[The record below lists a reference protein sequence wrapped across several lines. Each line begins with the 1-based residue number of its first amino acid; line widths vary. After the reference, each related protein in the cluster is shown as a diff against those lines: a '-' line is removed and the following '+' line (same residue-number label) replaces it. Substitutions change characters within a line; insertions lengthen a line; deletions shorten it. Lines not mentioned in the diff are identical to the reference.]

1 MSSILELLKEDDS
14 TIFDQDIDQDL
25 SSIILDFSQD
35 LNRRIEALNIYSKD
49 NEITDFIYRINGMYQ
64 MSGIRTVEMYLYSIC
79 VESNISPVLKLMT
92 VKSLIEYKELIDD
105 DDNEDDKLF
114 IEERN
119 KQRLKRSGEAL
130 EHVCEKMS
138 DLPTPCRV
146 EALEILMS
154 YTVSKDKALKYFND
168 LVSDQ
173 SIECEFR
180 YKTILGLEKIAEI
193 WFKDKLKELFNTNF
207 VKILYE
213 LNDLQIKTEFSGFVP
228 KINNQIF
235 FEMLVDRQSY
245 TDCRELYN
253 NNRNNNNIQLN
264 SFIPSSF
271 DDHVFPN
278 QSVIGKNIQSD
289 IIAKKRKEHYE
300 QHKQHEKDEQKRL
313 ELHNINMIFIPCV
326 YDFFIY
332 KSQYN
337 FLFTV
342 GNMIYYK
349 ILSAQYLLQNCT
361 ITNEDRLMIEGELTR
376 FAEDINLDYDRRADA
391 ADVLLQLGSPE
402 SKIKG
407 RAIIIILGHGG
418 SNRISTI
425 FSNAQ
430 NVHTTEVEKSVSDI
444 LEFFV
449 GFPIHLINK
458 KPVEFEYICSQVK
471 ETLRKQRPTE
481 KNEVPTLREDNIIL
495 AMNRI
500 YMDRVLYSK
509 YNNTLS
515 NIFIKV
521 WSYLIVHESCKEMY
535 IRFLEELEEMSGTCS
550 TGFVS
555 RMVNVVS
562 GFGEFSLRISWGDQI
577 VANFSGRL
585 NAIARNIL
593 SPDSLFRGVYLES
606 VIGLWLND
614 KNQEQIKK
622 TLINII
628 PVEETD
634 RNSYYTIQKK
644 EELNNPINLK
654 NLIDE
659 YLVNDRDKKIEIAL
673 EDFST
678 AVLDELTISTLQMDR
693 KLNLSLFFRSSVAR
707 IREEMY
713 QEFTEHVDDSYFD
726 LWMRKAIIHYEGV

>member
-1 MSSILELLKEDDS
+1 MSSILELLKEDEF
-14 TIFDQDIDQDL
+14 TIFDIDMDQDI
-25 SSIILDFSQD
+25 SSIILDLSQP
-35 LNRRIEALNIYSKD
+35 LNRRIEALNIYSEN
-49 NEITDFIYRINGMYQ
+49 NEIIDLIYRINGMYQ

-79 VESNISPVLKLMT
+79 VESNISSVLKLMT
-92 VKSLIEYKELIDD
+92 AKSLIEYKELIDD
-105 DDNEDDKLF
+105 DDSEDDKLF
-114 IEERN
+114 IKERN

-130 EHVCEKMS
+130 EHVCEKME

-146 EALEILMS
+146 DALEILMS

-180 YKTILGLEKIAEI
+180 YKTILGLEKIADI
-193 WFKDKLKELFNTNF
+193 WFKDKLKQLFNTNF
-207 VKILYE
+207 VKILYD
-213 LNDLQIKTEFSGFVP
+213 LNDLQIKTEFSGFIP
-228 KINNQIF
+228 KINNQLF

-245 TDCRELYN
+245 TVCRELYN
-253 NNRNNNNIQLN
+253 TNYDTQLN
-264 SFIPSSF
+264 SFTPSSF
-271 DDHVFPN
+271 DDEVCP
-278 QSVIGKNIQSD
+278 SKSD
-289 IIAKKRKEHYE
+289 IRK
-300 QHKQHEKDEQKRL
+300 
-313 ELHNINMIFIPCV
+313 NMIFIPCV

-332 KSQYN
+332 KSLYN

-349 ILSAQYLLQNCT
+349 ILSAQYLLQSCT

-376 FAEDINLDYDRRADA
+376 FAEDNHLDYDRRADA
-391 ADVLLQLGSPE
+391 ADVLIQLGSPV

-407 RAIIIILGHGG
+407 RDIIIILGRDGDC
-418 SNRISTI
+418 NRISTI

-449 GFPIHLINK
+449 GYPTHLINK
-458 KPVEFEYICSQVK
+458 KPIEFEYIRSQIK
-471 ETLRKQRPTE
+471 ETLRKERPIE
-481 KNEVPTLREDNIIL
+481 NNEVPTLKEYNIIL

-500 YMDRVLYSK
+500 SMDRVLYSK

-521 WSYLIVHESCKEMY
+521 WSYLTVHENYKEMY
-535 IRFLEELEEMSGTCS
+535 TRLLEELEEMSGTCS

-562 GFGEFSLRISWGDQI
+562 GFGEFSLRISWEDQI
-577 VANFSGRL
+577 LANFSGRL

-593 SPDSLFRGVYLES
+593 SPDSLFRSVYLES

-614 KNQEQIKK
+614 KKQEEIKK
-622 TLINII
+622 KLIFILNIHNQSKI
-628 PVEETD
+628 DKIYEGIGQS
-634 RNSYYTIQKK
+634 SYYTIYTIKK
-644 EELNNPINLK
+644 LSLEKPIYPSLMEKEDLYRPITLK
-654 NLIDE
+654 NIIDE

-673 EDFST
+673 EDFYT
-678 AVLDELTISTLQMDR
+678 GVLDEMTISTLQMD
-693 KLNLSLFFRSSVAR
+693 KKFNLSLFYRSSVGR
-707 IREEMY
+707 ITDEMY
-713 QEFTEHVDDSYFD
+713 QEFSEHINDSDFD
-726 LWMRKAIIHYEGV
+726 LLIRRAICHYEGV